1 MNNLH
6 HNPSKYSGKIIA
18 GFILTA
24 VGLSLLFQQLN
35 WFFFPSW
42 LFSWPMILIIVGLVK
57 RANNRSNSSSWLILI
72 VVGCLFLVE
81 KIFPGQNVV
90 HLGWPVII
98 IAAGLWMIFRRNYNL
113 DTTQTTQKEAFA
125 NDDFLNPQPAAT
137 EPTGPDQPK
146 TEANEDYLN
155 SFSLFGDVKKNI
167 LSKAFKGGEIVN
179 IFGGTNLDFSHA
191 DVNGRVIIDVVQLF
205 GGTKLIVPP
214 HWQLVSDIAP
224 IFGGVSDKRIP
235 DADLAASG
243 KVLVLKGVS
252 IFGGV
257 DIKSF

>member
-24 VGLSLLFQQLN
+24 IGLSLLFQQLD

-57 RANNRSNSSSWLILI
+57 RANNPSNSSAWLILI

-81 KIFPGQNVV
+81 KIFPGENVI
-90 HLGWPVII
+90 HLGWPVIL
-98 IAAGLWMIFRRNYNL
+98 IAAGLWMILRKNYNFNS
-113 DTTQTTQKEAFA
+113 TQTFQKETFA

-137 EPTGPDQPK
+137 EPVNPNQAQP
-146 TEANEDYLN
+146 EASEDYLN
-155 SFSLFGDVKKNI
+155 SFSLFGDVKKSV

-179 IFGGTNLDFSHA
+179 IFGGTSLDFSHA
-191 DVNGRVIIDVVQLF
+191 DVNGRVIIDVMQLF

-235 DADLAASG
+235 NADLAASG
-243 KVLVLKGVS
+243 KVLVLKGIS